1 MRIRVNN
8 ALFST
13 VSAVVLSL
21 SAVTAV
27 YAYEAPDVAPE
38 QVSELDTLIV
48 TARGKPRTVLDS
60 AVPVDAFSAD
70 DLKAAAFTDTNDIL

>member
-48 TARGKPRTVLDS
+48 TRAASRGPCWTQPSRGRLQRR
-60 AVPVDAFSAD
+60 
-70 DLKAAAFTDTNDIL
+70 